1 MPIWNFPRGDT
12 RVSDAE
18 RDRQLGLRGGTLR
31 GLGVTGGVIAAAGIV
46 LAGTFAALTQIPQ
59 VDITEVGTA
68 VALGVLLDTLVART
82 VLANPHRMR
91 VIGALTEKRNYV
103 SRLARDLGISRALLQ
118 VHLRKLEA
126 AGLVSA
132 SVEVSP
138 NGKAMKFYEVTP
150 FAVHLTPETTQDRGA
165 GTEHGKRPRSG
176 AAMKSRTAKETAII
190 CAAAVVAIALL
201 TIPFELRS
209 TGPNGAMTNNSR
221 YLVWIAV
228 AGVIALG
235 MVLAYRY
242 LTTRKRAQIE
252 LTGGEQYRQLAEEY
266 RRLADLAI
274 TAQEHTDLKL
284 GDVSAHLDYL
294 REQNESLQKIL
305 KEVE

>member
-1 MPIWNFPRGDT
+1 
-12 RVSDAE
+12 
-18 RDRQLGLRGGTLR
+18 
-31 GLGVTGGVIAAAGIV
+31 
-46 LAGTFAALTQIPQ
+46 
-59 VDITEVGTA
+59 
-68 VALGVLLDTLVART
+68 
-82 VLANPHRMR
+82 
-91 VIGALTEKRNYV
+91 
-103 SRLARDLGISRALLQ
+103 
-118 VHLRKLEA
+118 
-126 AGLVSA
+126 
-132 SVEVSP
+132 
-138 NGKAMKFYEVTP
+138 MKT
-150 FAVHLTPETTQDRGA
+150 
-165 GTEHGKRPRSG
+165 
-176 AAMKSRTAKETAII
+176 RTAQETAII
-190 CAAAVVAIALL
+190 YAAAVVAITLL

-235 MVLAYRY
+235 MVLGYRY

-266 RRLADLAI
+266 RRLADLVI

-284 GDVSAHLDYL
+284 GDVSAQLDYL